1 METQTLE
8 IPHCGLCRI
17 ELDHVSV
24 RLDNETLLS
33 DVNLHVHCGQLT
45 VLIGPNG
52 GGKTTLLR
60 AVLGQVPHEGTI
72 SHLDRQSKPFP
83 SMRVGYVPQQLLFDR
98 QMPLTVRDLLA
109 SSIAKRPVW
118 TGVSKKTRDRATTA
132 LELAQAQSLIDKRL
146 GALSGGELQRVLLAL
161 ALTPAPDLLLLDEP
175 VSGVDHNGQALF
187 LDTVNAL
194 RAQQHAILRQ
204 LERAAGGNLL
214 QHVEWVALAIE
225 MPGNVQADQVD
236 VTYLGMGGA
245 EGADFAEQVGE
256 SCCCHGDI
264 CGGSG
269 EDPEHSG
276 G

>member
-1 METQTLE
+1 MQTQTPE
-8 IPHCGLCRI
+8 SSQCGLCRI

-24 RLDNETLLS
+24 RLDNETLLKE
-33 DVNLHVHCGQLT
+33 VNLHVHCGQLT

-60 AVLGQVPHEGTI
+60 AVLGQIPYEGTI
-72 SHLDRQSKPFP
+72 SHLDRHSKPFP

-109 SSIAKRPVW
+109 SSLSKRPVW
-118 TGVSKKTRDRATTA
+118 TGVSKAARERATAA
-132 LELAQAQSLIDKRL
+132 LELAQAQSLINKRL

-194 RAQQHAILRQ
+194 RAQQHMAILMVSHDWTLVREYADMAA
-204 LERAAGGNLL
+204 LIDKTTLAVGTPDEVFSSEAYAAAFPHTHSMGRA
-214 QHVEWVALAIE
+214 Q
-225 MPGNVQADQVD
+225 
-236 VTYLGMGGA
+236 
-245 EGADFAEQVGE
+245 
-256 SCCCHGDI
+256 
-264 CGGSG
+264 
-269 EDPEHSG
+269 
-276 G
+276 

>member
-1 METQTLE
+1 MQAERPDTH
-8 IPHCGLCRI
+8 HCGLCRI

-24 RLDNETLLS
+24 KLDSETLLR

-60 AVLGQVPHEGTI
+60 AMLGQVPHEGSI
-72 SHLDRQSKPFP
+72 SHLDTKGRPFP
-83 SMRVGYVPQQLLFDR
+83 SLRVGYVPQQLLFDR

-109 SSIAKRPVW
+109 SSLSRRPVW
-118 TGVSKKTRDRATTA
+118 TGVGRRARLEAQEA
-132 LELAQAQSLIDKRL
+132 LALAQAQGLIDRRL

-194 RAQQHAILRQ
+194 RAQKHIAILMVSHDWTLVR
-204 LERAAGGNLL
+204 EYAD
-214 QHVEWVALAIE
+214 VVALINKSSLAVGTPE
-225 MPGNVQADQVD
+225 EVFSSPEFASSFPHTHGE
-236 VTYLGMGGA
+236 GRA
-245 EGADFAEQVGE
+245 E
-256 SCCCHGDI
+256 
-264 CGGSG
+264 
-269 EDPEHSG
+269 
-276 G
+276 

>member
-1 METQTLE
+1 MQTQTLE

-109 SSIAKRPVW
+109 SSLSTRPVW
-118 TGVSKKTRDRATTA
+118 TGVSKKTREQAISA

-146 GALSGGELQRVLLAL
+146 GALSGGELQRVLLEL
-161 ALTPAPDLLLLDEP
+161 ALTAAPDLLLLDEQ
-175 VSGVDHNGQALF
+175 VLGVDHNGQALF

-194 RAQQHAILRQ
+194 RAQKHMAILMVSHDWTLVR
-204 LERAAGGNLL
+204 EYADMAALIDKTT
-214 QHVEWVALAIE
+214 LAVGTPDE
-225 MPGNVQADQVD
+225 VFSSEAYAAAFPH
-236 VTYLGMGGA
+236 THGMGMA
-245 EGADFAEQVGE
+245 
-256 SCCCHGDI
+256 H
-264 CGGSG
+264 
-269 EDPEHSG
+269 
-276 G
+276 

>member
-194 RAQQHAILRQ
+194 RAQQHMAILMVSHDWTLVR
-204 LERAAGGNLL
+204 EYAD
-214 QHVEWVALAIE
+214 VVALL
-225 MPGNVQADQVD
+225 NKTTLVVD
-236 VTYLGMGGA
+236 RPQSV
-245 EGADFAEQVGE
+245 FA
-256 SCCCHGDI
+256 S
-264 CGGSG
+264 
-269 EDPEHSG
+269 
-276 G
+276 

>member
-1 METQTLE
+1 METQTLK

-194 RAQQHAILRQ
+194 RAQQHMAILMVSHDWTLVR
-204 LERAAGGNLL
+204 EYADMAALIDKTT
-214 QHVEWVALAIE
+214 LAVGTPDE
-225 MPGNVQADQVD
+225 VFSSEAYAAAFPH
-236 VTYLGMGGA
+236 THGMGRA
-245 EGADFAEQVGE
+245 
-256 SCCCHGDI
+256 H
-264 CGGSG
+264 
-269 EDPEHSG
+269 
-276 G
+276 